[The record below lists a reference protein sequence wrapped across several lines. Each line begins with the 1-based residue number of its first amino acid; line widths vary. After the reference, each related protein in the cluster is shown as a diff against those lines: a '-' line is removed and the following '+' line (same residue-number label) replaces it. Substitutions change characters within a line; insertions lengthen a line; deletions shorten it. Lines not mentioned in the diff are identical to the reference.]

1 MTIVTADD
9 LTEMEADVNEIIS
22 DRPENIIIRR
32 GGTALATQTVRI
44 ERTGG
49 QGQNQSGQAG
59 EENRGKVVVLG
70 KKTLNIQPGDVFND
84 SSGVLYRVILVR
96 PNRQVCIQAE
106 AEVVE

>member
-1 MTIVTADD
+1 MTIVTAYD
-9 LTEMEADVNEIIS
+9 LAEMEADIDEIIN
-22 DRPENIIIRR
+22 DRPESIIIRR
-32 GGTALATQTVRI
+32 GGASLAAQTVRI

-59 EENRGKVVVLG
+59 EESRGKVVVLG
-70 KKTLNIQPGDVFND
+70 KKTLNVQTGDTFND
-84 SSGVLYRVILVR
+84 SSGVLYQITLVR